1 MTVGPGVFFVFA
13 FLEHDQF
20 VLFAYYLIQYSTY
33 LCFELAFGW
42 RFYGPTCPGSSFEF
56 FFVCMMLYNKRTC
69 RFGESGIGRTEG
81 GWNHPRCV
89 QSRTH
94 RTCKYFWFLSH
105 TPSHTHICSSSRY
118 IRRCFVNI
126 FQAKKIAGLLI
137 LLYLRLG
144 YLYCI
149 FLWFF
154 FSLSRFNSHRKKF
167 FKV

>member
-1 MTVGPGVFFVFA
+1 VWIWRQKVCWKYTPYFLFFNTPLKRKKIVGIESKSEAPWVDRV
-13 FLEHDQF
+13 
-20 VLFAYYLIQYSTY
+20 
-33 LCFELAFGW
+33 
-42 RFYGPTCPGSSFEF
+42 
-56 FFVCMMLYNKRTC
+56 YNKRTC